1 MPDEHKWGDVIYS
14 DLSSSQSDFLT
25 MITTNS
31 QRNYFLQGC
40 AGSGKTIIASFATG
54 IMTEKQDKKVK
65 LLVFTKVLAKFI
77 RDGFPDSSSANYNVD
92 YFHDWKKNDVEFHDV
107 LIVDESQDFESYMV
121 SAVRSK
127 SKNQIWMGDASQQLY
142 EDAKKDG
149 AFEKIYKEIDSQ
161 RRVNFDTNYRNSISI
176 AQLAKA
182 FITINDLDRDANLS
196 KEQKVKDF
204 IEPIARN
211 RRQTSGAKNQP
222 NLFIEA
228 RNESEE
234 LDAIAQL
241 IKNIQSNKETDK
253 QIAVAQLKN
262 SQLKELDYQLT
273 NRGVSL
279 TKLPSPKER
288 TLENLPNFK
297 NKGLTFLSTI
307 HSLKGLEFD
316 YVIFPKSEIE
326 KIDFWAADD
335 INMNL
340 FFVLFSRA
348 KTRIICSYVNKE
360 NSFIYNAIRN
370 DINNSFFQFIKAS
383 EVVEDQFEDPIEEP
397 IPENKEV
404 VEVQNKKAE
413 ELVKEYF
420 DGL

>member
-1 MPDEHKWGDVIYS
+1 MSDEHKWGDVIYT
-14 DLSSSQSDFLT
+14 DLSSAQTEFLT

-40 AGSGKTIIASFATG
+40 AGSGKTIIAAFATG
-54 IMTEKQDKKVK
+54 IMTAKQDKKVK

-77 RDGFPDSSSANYNVD
+77 RDGFPDSSAANYYVD
-92 YFHDWKKNDVEFHDV
+92 YFHDWKKNDVELHDV
-107 LIVDESQDFESYMV
+107 LIVDESQDFESHMV
-121 SAVRSK
+121 SSVRSK

-142 EDAKKDG
+142 EDAKNDG
-149 AFEKIYKEIDSQ
+149 AFEKIYRELDSQ
-161 RRVNFDTNYRNSISI
+161 SRLNFDTNYRNSISI

-182 FITINDLDRDANLS
+182 FITVNDLDRDANIT

-211 RRQTSGAKNQP
+211 RRQTSGSKNQP

-241 IKNIQSNKETDK
+241 IKDIQNNKETDK

-279 TKLPSPKER
+279 MTLPSPRER
-288 TLENLPNFK
+288 TLENLPNF
-297 NKGLTFLSTI
+297 NDKGLTFLSTI

-316 YVIFPKSEIE
+316 YIIFPKSEIE

-348 KTRIICSYVNKE
+348 KTRIICSYVDKE
-360 NSFIYNAIRN
+360 NSFVYNAVRN

-383 EVVEDQFEDPIEEP
+383 ELLGDTFQNSIEEP
-397 IPENKEV
+397 ISSNKV
-404 VEVQNKKAE
+404 VTEVQNKKAE

-420 DGL
+420 EDL